1 MEEREEDAYPQLST
15 SPVDEILEE
24 AALKGHGWPAMLGLK
39 KKRGKCWQT
48 FWWGLRAP
56 PLV

>member
-48 FWWGLRAP
+48 FLYVVIGP
-56 PLV
+56 I